1 MYTKKTYSNN
11 VIRIGGFAINTTYE
25 ILPDIFYV
33 GGSDRRIERFENMF
47 PLPHGVAYN
56 SYLIVDEKTALLD
69 TVDAAISAEYIENI
83 LYVLKGRPLD
93 YLVINHMEPD
103 HCANIEEILRRF
115 PDVKVIGNT
124 KTFQFFRQYYTMDMS
139 DNCIEVKE
147 GQEIN
152 LGNHTLRF
160 YMAPMVH
167 WPEVMVTYETTKGI
181 LFSADAFGAF
191 GAISGNIFADQV
203 EYDSFYLDE
212 ARRYYTNIVGRY
224 GNQVQALF
232 KKLSGLDIKMIC
244 ALHGHIWRGDMIP
257 FILDKY
263 DKWSRYIPEKKGVV
277 LAYGSMYGNTENAV
291 NALAAKLAQRGI
303 EDIRVYDVSKTH
315 PSYIIADIFK
325 YSHVVFAAPTYNMNL
340 YFPMDALLRELAVLN
355 ISNRKVALI
364 GNHTWASAALKIMT
378 EMINNMKDME
388 LIGPPL
394 DIKSSLRENR
404 EQELD
409 DLADAIYKS
418 MQD

>member
-1 MYTKKTYSNN
+1 
-11 VIRIGGFAINTTYE
+11 
-25 ILPDIFYV
+25 
-33 GGSDRRIERFENMF
+33 MF

-69 TVDAAISAEYIENI
+69 TVDAAISAEYVENI
-83 LYVLKGRPLD
+83 LYVLKDRQLD

-115 PDVKVIGNT
+115 PDVKVIGNA

-139 DNCIEVKE
+139 KNCIEIKE
-147 GQEIN
+147 GQEIS
-152 LGNHTLRF
+152 LGQHTLRF

-167 WPEVMVTYETTKGI
+167 WPEVMVTYETSKGI
-181 LFSADAFGAF
+181 LFSADAFGSF

-244 ALHGHIWRGDMIP
+244 SLHGLIWRGDKIP
-257 FILDKY
+257 YILDKY

-277 LAYGSMYGNTENAV
+277 MAYGSMYGNTENAV

-303 EDIRVYDVSKTH
+303 KEIKVYDVSKTH

-340 YFPMDALLRELAVLN
+340 YFPMDSLLKELAVLN
-355 ISNRKVALI
+355 ICNRKVSLI
-364 GNHTWASAALKIMT
+364 GNHTWSSAAIKIMT
-378 EMINNMKDME
+378 EMINNMKNME
-388 LIGPPL
+388 IVGTPI
-394 DIKSSLRENR
+394 DIKSSMRDNR

-409 DLADAIYKS
+409 ELADAIYKS
-418 MQD
+418 MQV